1 MNSAT
6 GIATTWARPRWT
18 SAAACAALCRNGP
31 TSPATCTA
39 IPTGT
44 DAAPFSRPTPGC
56 TCRSSC
62 PASSWPIRPTGRS
75 STPTAIVPSDYFTIG
90 NRYAV
95 RGFDGQMTLASED
108 GWSLRNDLSLNLGDL
123 GQQLYVGLDVGRVG
137 GQSAQFLSGRTLVG
151 SVAGLRGRGLARC
164 CQCGQRQ
171 LRPVAGLAAQ
181 ETRKPEDAAHRVR
194 RVADVRVL
202 A

>member
-31 TSPATCTA
+31 TSPVTCTA

-56 TCRSSC
+56 TCRSLSGQQL
-62 PASSWPIRPTGRS
+62 AYQANWQIQHAK
-75 STPTAIVPSDYFTIG
+75 TAIVPSDYFTIG

-151 SVAGLRGRGLARC
+151 SVAGLRGRVAC
-164 CQCGQRQ
+164 
-171 LRPVAGLAAQ
+171 PVLPMQSTPATTCRWVGRSRNQKA
-181 ETRKPEDAAHRVR
+181 
-194 RVADVRVL
+194 
-202 A
+202 